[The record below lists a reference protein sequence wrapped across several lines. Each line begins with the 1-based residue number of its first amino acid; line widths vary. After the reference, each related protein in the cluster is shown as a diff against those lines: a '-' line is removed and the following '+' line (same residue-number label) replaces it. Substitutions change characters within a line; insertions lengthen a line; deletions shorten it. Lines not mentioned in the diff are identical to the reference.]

1 MTLERRQLALQ
12 EYIESQ
18 EEKRTFAFPPSN
30 VPGVRPKSLAAS
42 GTDTIDS
49 NLTHTTDS
57 NPNFLSPDSIPTKST
72 RNPTNLL
79 VKFRDQ
85 ATMKKSPSASPPSTP
100 MTNGNGFTNGS
111 ATTESLDRLS
121 KPNMKPSTSKIN
133 NFFQR
138 FSKEQPANDAQNK
151 STKRTIKLSGNST
164 TSSGTNAQLQPQSV
178 LKVPTSNSLSASTN
192 ASTKRPSNTGGRR
205 SFLEAD
211 ADLAD
216 QQTNDYEHDEIRAI
230 NEHVHEYY
238 FAVRILPGQN
248 PRSVFVGW
256 VTSRFKPILQQENLQ
271 EDGTVPTNKL
281 DKLIRRCTITQ
292 TGEDGSILESASRR
306 DAYMFCANDLLGNAT
321 ETESAARRVVNGL
334 LIGCLCD
341 ISTGQLTF
349 YVNGKEST
357 HKLEVERKKR
367 SQLF

>member
-1 MTLERRQLALQ
+1 
-12 EYIESQ
+12 
-18 EEKRTFAFPPSN
+18 
-30 VPGVRPKSLAAS
+30 
-42 GTDTIDS
+42 
-49 NLTHTTDS
+49 
-57 NPNFLSPDSIPTKST
+57 
-72 RNPTNLL
+72 
-79 VKFRDQ
+79 
-85 ATMKKSPSASPPSTP
+85 MKKSPSASPPSTP

-256 VTSRFKPILQQENLQ
+256 VTSRSSRSFSKRISRKTAPCQRINW
-271 EDGTVPTNKL
+271 TNSF
-281 DKLIRRCTITQ
+281 DAAR
-292 TGEDGSILESASRR
+292 SRR
-306 DAYMFCANDLLGNAT
+306 PARTDRSWKVPVDATRTCSAPTICSAT
-321 ETESAARRVVNGL
+321 QPKQSRLPDAWSMA
-334 LIGCLCD
+334 
-341 ISTGQLTF
+341 
-349 YVNGKEST
+349 Y
-357 HKLEVERKKR
+357 
-367 SQLF
+367 